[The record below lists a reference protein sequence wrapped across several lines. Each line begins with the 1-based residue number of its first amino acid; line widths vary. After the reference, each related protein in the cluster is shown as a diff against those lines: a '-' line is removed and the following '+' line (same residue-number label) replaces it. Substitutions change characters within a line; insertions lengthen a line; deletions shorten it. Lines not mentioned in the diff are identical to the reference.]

1 MKGEILCWSLV
12 GLKGLEDKL
21 SWGGGEGVSVERTE
35 SVIANRRGDY
45 D

>member
-1 MKGEILCWSLV
+1 M
-12 GLKGLEDKL
+12 GLEGLEDKL
-21 SWGGGEGVSVERTE
+21 SWGGGGEGVSVERTE

>member
-1 MKGEILCWSLV
+1 M

-21 SWGGGEGVSVERTE
+21 SRGGGGGVSVERTE

>member
-1 MKGEILCWSLV
+1 M

-21 SWGGGEGVSVERTE
+21 SWGGGGVSVERTE